1 MSETSDEQL
10 LRDFLATGSRG
21 AFGELYSRYRDKIY
35 NTAFRIVGD
44 SEGARDVAHDVFL
57 KVYVEARSFAF
68 RSSFS
73 SWIYRI
79 TVNRSLDEA
88 RRSKRRRSQASMDA
102 LGEQVSSPSDS
113 DNPKVVALEREMEAE
128 LLKALEMLSPKLKA
142 VITLRYFESMSYE
155 QVAEIIARPVGTVK
169 SRLRRAHRRLGQ
181 LMADRGY
188 GPSREDGD
196 GLRKSE

>member
-1 MSETSDEQL
+1 MSQTSDEQL

-21 AFGELYSRYRDKIY
+21 AFGELYNRYRDKIY

-113 DNPKVVALEREMEAE
+113 DNPKVVALERETEAE

-181 LMADRGY
+181 LMTDRGY